1 MKPILTRWA
10 FIMANNIIDP
20 LYYDLVFRENVLGII
35 QESLTQSF
43 DSWNNL
49 ANDLNFQAERN
60 QKLLDKLSSKYTEM
74 QALLGTIEYTHSEC
88 IKLLN
93 EIQTERLKP

>member
-1 MKPILTRWA
+1 
-10 FIMANNIIDP
+10 MANNIIDP

-60 QKLLDKLSSKYTEM
+60 QKLLDKLSNKYTEM

-93 EIQTERLKP
+93 EIQTGRLKP

>member
-1 MKPILTRWA
+1 
-10 FIMANNIIDP
+10 MANNIIDP

-74 QALLGTIEYTHSEC
+74 QALLGTIEYTHSKC

>member
-1 MKPILTRWA
+1 
-10 FIMANNIIDP
+10 MANNIIDP

-60 QKLLDKLSSKYTEM
+60 QKLLVKLSSKYTEM

>member
-1 MKPILTRWA
+1 
-10 FIMANNIIDP
+10 MANNIIDP

-74 QALLGTIEYTHSEC
+74 QALLGTIEYIYSEC

>member
-10 FIMANNIIDP
+10 FSMANNIIDP